1 MTAKRLI
8 ALVLL
13 LPALGAGAS
22 EWTVTARV
30 DRAALRLTETAAG
43 LRPDFPGA
51 VRDALPGEPDLPARL
66 VRVPLPAGVR
76 LAGFDVVL
84 GPAVTVGPDAVAPA
98 PAIRDEDGRLRTPA
112 PGLRARGA
120 ASVRLLGQ
128 PAQGGRREALFLWR
142 PLVREGGA
150 LRLSEDLTLH
160 LRGEADP
167 APPLRPLREAAADGG
182 PWTPRER
189 PSLEGGPVDAVVV
202 TTEAMASAFQGLADW
217 HTARGTRT
225 AVRTVEWIAD
235 RYPPGRD
242 RGENIRFFLQE
253 AYQLWGLQAVILGG
267 DTETIPARYV
277 LTRATSEEGDLL
289 PTDLYYACL
298 DGTWNADGDE
308 HWGEAFYD
316 GITASDETDLL
327 PELMVGRL
335 PAHTAAE
342 AGDLVT
348 KLTSLYRETALT
360 GFQHRI
366 LFLAEVLH
374 PADWTPGED
383 IIMDGADFTV
393 STIRNRLDADMEH
406 AALFENWQNQDG
418 EDWTGIDPQPLGVVA
433 AVDSMDTGRFAFVD
447 QDGHG
452 YRYTMSVGDGGIV
465 ASHVA
470 ALTNAAPFHINL
482 MNCSSAAYDYD
493 CLAERFLLHPT
504 GGAIAAFGTTDSSYP
519 IHSIPYADDYYARL
533 FQDDITR
540 PGAAQKLMREARAY
554 LAEEEGYGR
563 WTYFLITFLG
573 DPLLD
578 LWAGA
583 PRQLDVAAPASLAV
597 GDHTVDV
604 TVTAGGQ
611 PVAGARA
618 TLQKAGEV
626 WATGATDAAG
636 LCQLPARPLTP
647 GSLDL
652 VVWAAN
658 ADQVA
663 QAITVTGAVGP
674 FVHVATLAVD
684 DDPAHGPTNNGDGR
698 LDGGETAFLV
708 ATLRNAGDAAAD
720 GVALQLLSLNDS
732 LAVSGGP
739 EVVGSLAAGAASD
752 GATGVHAALPA
763 LGAAD
768 GGHVRVEAVL
778 TGGNIATRRDTLLL
792 TLHAPRPVIAE
803 WELDDGP
810 DGDGD
815 GNIEPGELLRAKP
828 RWLNLGGGA
837 TGTLTAT
844 LASLDAGLTV
854 TPGEDQVTVP
864 SLGLMDG
871 AQPDPGFQVSLAS
884 IVQEYL
890 AVLTV
895 NDGFGRV
902 SVDTFDFRRPYPPT
916 DLATDTSDAADAIAL
931 RWTAST
937 AGDVAGYHVYVA
949 QGEAPASTGDYAR
962 ATLLPVAHTA
972 VYLEGLLE
980 NSATHLFAT
989 AVDSGGMES
998 VPSAILHT
1006 STNPAQ
1012 LAGFP
1017 QELLATCSSS
1027 PAVANVAGDG
1037 GLELVAA
1044 ADAVYVWH
1052 HDGTEVRDGD
1062 GEATTNGVFSLDA
1075 YDIVGAVSLLPLLDD
1090 GYRQIVVA
1098 TRGAPYA
1105 IHAFDHAGQYLPGW
1119 PRTTTNWIWTNLVGA
1134 DLDGDGDVE
1143 VVGLDHAGKVYA
1155 FHHDGSEVVDGD
1167 SNPGTIG
1174 VLRAGLGTWTLGSP
1188 AAGDLD
1194 GDGADEFVVATTNG
1208 FLYALNGAGGDLAGF
1223 PVDLDLGGAGWYDV
1237 KTPLVLC
1244 NLDGD
1249 AGGTLEILVQT
1260 EADSLFAFRADG
1272 SRFPGFP
1279 RHFVTNNAATGPGP
1293 APVDID
1299 GDGDLELLVVESI
1312 AGEQSILHLI
1322 DHDGGDRAGW
1332 PVALAAN
1339 AESSP
1344 VVGDLDGDGD
1354 FEFVWGNEQG
1364 ILYGLREDGS
1374 VQPGFPISVGGEIRG
1389 TPTLADLDH
1398 DGDSEL
1404 VAATWNRRV
1413 LVWDLPGAFGA
1424 ASCPWPTL
1432 SGGFFRRGNASEW
1445 DDVPVALSNIRLAWE
1460 DGAVCVAWTGAG
1472 APRWGLWRER
1482 RLALG
1487 WGEGRLLGEDLAAAD
1502 DQFTWR
1508 DSDVAPGGR
1517 YRYFALAWLGDD
1529 WDRLALGEVT
1539 VPETPWRDRFA
1550 GAFPNPFNPATTLR
1564 FETAQAGPVT
1574 LDILAPSG
1582 RRLRRLCAGDLPAGR
1597 HELAWDGR
1605 DDAGRRLASGVYFA
1619 RLSLP
1624 GHAEARRLV
1633 LLK

>member
-8 ALVLL
+8 ALALL

-30 DRAALRLTETAAG
+30 DRADLRLMETAAG

-66 VRVPLPAGVR
+66 VRVPLPDGIR
-76 LAGFDVVL
+76 LAGFAFDL
-84 GPAVTVGPDAVAPA
+84 GPSVTVGPDAVAPVPA
-98 PAIRDEDGRLRTPA
+98 PRDESDRPRPPA
-112 PGLRARGA
+112 PGLAARGA
-120 ASVRLLGQ
+120 AAVRLLGQ
-128 PAQGGRREALFLWR
+128 PASEGRREALFLWR
-142 PLVREGGA
+142 PLVRADGA
-150 LRLSEDLTLH
+150 LRLSETLTLR

-167 APPLRPLREAAADGG
+167 EPPLRTLREPAAGGG
-182 PWTPRER
+182 PWAPRER
-189 PSLEGGPVDAVVV
+189 PSLDGDPVDAVIV
-202 TTEAMASAFQGLADW
+202 TTEAMAAAFQVLADW

-225 AVRTVEWIAD
+225 AVRTVEWIAG

-267 DTETIPARYV
+267 DTDTIPARYV
-277 LTRATSEEGDLL
+277 LVRATSVDGDLL

-308 HWGEAFYD
+308 HWGEAFFD

-342 AGDLVT
+342 AGDLVA
-348 KLTSLYRETALT
+348 KLTGLYRETTLA
-360 GFQHRI
+360 GFQNRI
-366 LFLAEVLH
+366 LFLAEILH
-374 PADWTPGED
+374 PANWTPGEE
-383 IIMDGADFTV
+383 IIMDGADFAV
-393 STIRNRLDADMEH
+393 STIRSRLDADMEF
-406 AALFENWQNQDG
+406 AALFENWENQDG
-418 EDWTGIDPQPLGVVA
+418 EDWTGIAPAPLSVAA

-452 YRYTMSVGDGGIV
+452 YRYNMSVGDGSV
-465 ASHVA
+465 TNSHVA
-470 ALTNAAPFHINL
+470 NLTNAPPFHINL

-493 CLAERFLLHPT
+493 CLAERFLLNPS
-504 GGAIAAFGTTDSSYP
+504 GGAMAAFGTTNSSYP
-519 IHSIPYADDYYARL
+519 AHSIPYADDYYGRL
-533 FQDDITR
+533 FLDDVTR
-540 PGAAQKLMREARAY
+540 PGEAQKLMREARAY

-583 PRQLDVAAPASLAV
+583 PRALDVAAPASLAV
-597 GDHTVDV
+597 GDQAVDV
-604 TVTAGGQ
+604 TVTAGGS
-611 PVAGARA
+611 PVAGARV
-618 TLQKAGEV
+618 TLRKAGEV

-636 LCQLPARPLTP
+636 LCQLAVRPLTP
-647 GSLDL
+647 GTLDL

-674 FVHVATLAVD
+674 FVHVASVAVD
-684 DDPAHGPTNNGDGR
+684 DDPGHAPANNGDGR
-698 LDGGETAFLV
+698 LDAGETAYLV
-708 ATLRNAGDAAAD
+708 ADLLNAGDATAD
-720 GVALQLLSLNDS
+720 GISLQLASLHDS

-739 EVVGSLAAGAASD
+739 EAFGALAAGASEA
-752 GATGVHAALPA
+752 GATGVHAALA
-763 LGAAD
+763 VLGATD
-768 GGHVRVEAVL
+768 GGHVRVEAVI
-778 TGGNIATRRDTLLL
+778 TGSNFAARRDTLLL
-792 TLHAPRPVIAE
+792 ALHAPRLVVAE

-815 GNIEPGELLRAKP
+815 GNVEPGELLRAKP
-828 RWLNLGGGA
+828 RWINLGGGA
-837 TGTLTAT
+837 TGALTAT
-844 LASLDAGLTV
+844 LVSLDAGLTV
-854 TPGEDQVTVP
+854 TPGQDQATLP
-864 SLGLMDG
+864 SLGLMDA

-884 IVQEYL
+884 IVQDYL

-895 NDGFGRV
+895 TDAFGRV

-916 DLATDTSDAADAIAL
+916 ELTTDTSDAADAIAL

-937 AGDVAGYHVYVA
+937 ATDVAGYHVYVA

-972 VYLEGLLE
+972 LRLDGLLE
-980 NSATHLFAT
+980 NSLTHLFVT

-998 VPSAILHT
+998 VPSDVLHT

-1017 QELLATCSSS
+1017 QELMATCSSS

-1044 ADAVYVWH
+1044 ADVLYAWH

-1062 GEATTNGVFSLDA
+1062 GEATTNGIFSLDA
-1075 YDIVGAVSLLPLLDD
+1075 ADVVGAVSLLPLLDD

-1105 IHAFDHAGQYLPGW
+1105 IHAFDHDGQYLPGW
-1119 PRTTTNWIWTNLVGA
+1119 PRTTTNWIWTNVVGA
-1134 DLDGDGDVE
+1134 DLDGDGDTE
-1143 VVGLDHAGKVYA
+1143 VVALDHSGIVYA

-1167 SNPGTIG
+1167 DNPGTVG
-1174 VLRAGLGTWTLGSP
+1174 VLRSGLGTWTLGSP

-1208 FLYALNGAGGDLAGF
+1208 FLYALDGAGDDLPGF
-1223 PVDLDLGGAGWYDV
+1223 PVDIDVGGSGWYDV

-1244 NLDGD
+1244 DLE
-1249 AGGTLEILVQT
+1249 GGGGSLEILVQT
-1260 EADSLFAFRADG
+1260 EADSLFAFDAAGGRVA
-1272 SRFPGFP
+1272 GFP
-1279 RHFVTNNAATGPGP
+1279 RHFVTNNAAVGPGP
-1293 APVDID
+1293 APVDVD
-1299 GDGDLELLVVESI
+1299 GDGDLELLVVETI
-1312 AGEQSILHLI
+1312 AGEQSVLHLI

-1332 PVALAAN
+1332 PVALPVN

-1344 VVGDLDGDGD
+1344 IVGDLDGDGE

-1389 TPTLADLDH
+1389 TPILADLDH
-1398 DGDSEL
+1398 DGDIEL
-1404 VAATWNRRV
+1404 LATTWNRRV
-1413 LVWDLPGAFGA
+1413 LAWDLPGAFGA
-1424 ASCPWPTL
+1424 DACPWPTL
-1432 SGGFFRRGNASEW
+1432 SGGVQRRGNAGEW
-1445 DDVPVALSNIRLAWE
+1445 DDVPVVIAGIRLAWE
-1460 DGAVCVAWTGAG
+1460 DGAVSVAWTGAG
-1472 APRWGLWRER
+1472 APRWALWRER
-1482 RLALG
+1482 RLAAG
-1487 WGEGRLLGEDLAAAD
+1487 WGEGRLLGEDLAAAG
-1502 DQFTWR
+1502 DQFAWR
-1508 DSDVAPGGR
+1508 DADVAPGGR
-1517 YRYFALAWLGDD
+1517 YRYFAMAWLGGD
-1529 WDRLALGEVT
+1529 WDRLALGEVS
-1539 VPETPWRDRFA
+1539 VPETPWRDRFV
-1550 GAFPNPFNPATTLR
+1550 GIFPNPFNPSATLR

-1574 LDILAPSG
+1574 LDVLAPSG
-1582 RRLRRLCAGDLPAGR
+1582 RRVRRLHAGDLPAGR

-1619 RLSLP
+1619 RLALP
-1624 GHAEARRLV
+1624 GRVETQRLV